1 MATLINWDERY
12 SVGFELIDEQHKQL
26 VGMIN
31 ELYSSFIEGKAQET
45 ASSILEKMIQ
55 YTDYHFTTEHKFFEK
70 YNYPETEEH
79 KKIHKSFVDKAIEL
93 KEGVDS
99 EKVTVSYDIMNF
111 LRQWLLEHILKE
123 DKKFA
128 KYFKQNN
135 IKLNLKDIE

>member
-135 IKLNLKDIE
+135 IKLNLKDI

>member
-1 MATLINWDERY
+1 
-12 SVGFELIDEQHKQL
+12 
-26 VGMIN
+26 
-31 ELYSSFIEGKAQET
+31 
-45 ASSILEKMIQ
+45 MIQ